1 MGIWLLA
8 IALDDKG
15 ALAEAAAL
23 MEKTTALSR
32 APIFVSMLGKI
43 YALQQTPGAS
53 ARIEAELDER
63 RSRGEYIPRA
73 CDVMIAVGRRDVAAL
88 RRALR
93 ACIDERTCWLT
104 VRMGPGPM
112 LETFRSDPD
121 VNGLLD
127 RIYDAAELE
136 R

>member
-1 MGIWLLA
+1 MGVWLLA
-8 IALDDKG
+8 IALDDRG
-15 ALAEAAAL
+15 ALNDAAAL
-23 MEKTTALSR
+23 MEQTTALSR

-43 YALQQTPGAS
+43 YALQRTPGAC

-88 RRALR
+88 RVALR
-93 ACIDERTCWLT
+93 ACLDERTCWLT

-112 LETFRSDPD
+112 LETFRSDPEVD
-121 VNGLLD
+121 ALLD
-127 RIYDAAELE
+127 AIYDV